1 METPTLFELNPLP
14 ENDANDFGRL
24 KIQTCIR
31 EMNHERMSRQNQ
43 KQTQARR
50 YAAIA
55 RLRRRRHEA
64 DEVDHEYWVRRRTN
78 LQLVEEPRSPG
89 R

>member
-14 ENDANDFGRL
+14 ENDVNDFGRL

-43 KQTQARR
+43 KQT
-50 YAAIA
+50 I
-55 RLRRRRHEA
+55 
-64 DEVDHEYWVRRRTN
+64 
-78 LQLVEEPRSPG
+78 QL
-89 R
+89 